1 MIFDLIRSEGGAKEG
16 YPVRGLFSLQF
27 KGLDPWNGIALFGDE
42 KGASSHAVNLQSDST
57 QYLKYEGSVDPTI
70 TGGFSNTFNYKNFTA
85 SFLITAQAGNKI
97 RLTPAYRSSYSD
109 LDATPGD
116 EELTT
121 IPSIAD
127 LYANFDLGGAGA
139 YPYNNYNYSSA
150 RVVDGSFVRLKTAS
164 VSYRLSDRLLNNIGL
179 NSVSLSLIG
188 NNLWLIYADKKLN
201 GQDPEFFNSGGVALP
216 INKQF
221 VLSLKVGF

>member
-1 MIFDLIRSEGGAKEG
+1 M
-16 YPVRGLFSLQF
+16 
-27 KGLDPWNGIALFGDE
+27 
-42 KGASSHAVNLQSDST
+42 
-57 QYLKYEGSVDPTI
+57 
-70 TGGFSNTFNYKNFTA
+70 
-85 SFLITAQAGNKI
+85 
-97 RLTPAYRSSYSD
+97 
-109 LDATPGD
+109 
-116 EELTT
+116 TT

-127 LYANFDLGGAGA
+127 LYSNFDLGGAGA

-164 VSYRLSDRLLNNIGL
+164 VSYRLSDRILSGIGL
-179 NSVSLSLIG
+179 NSVSVSLIG

-201 GQDPEFFNSGGVALP
+201 GQDPEFFNAGGVALP

>member
-1 MIFDLIRSEGGAKEG
+1 
-16 YPVRGLFSLQF
+16 
-27 KGLDPWNGIALFGDE
+27 
-42 KGASSHAVNLQSDST
+42 LQSDST
-57 QYLKYEGSVDPTI
+57 QYLKFEGSVDPTI
-70 TGGFSNTFNYKNFTA
+70 TGGFSNTFSWKNLSA
-85 SFLITAQAGNKI
+85 NFLITYQAGNKI

-109 LDATPGD
+109 LDADPGEFKNRWTLPGD

-127 LYANFDLGGAGA
+127 LKANFNLNNSGS

-164 VSYRLSDRLLNNIGL
+164 VSYRLPDRILKGIGL
-179 NSVSLSLIG
+179 NSASVSIIG
-188 NNLWLIYADKKLN
+188 NNLWLIYADERLN
-201 GQDPEFFNSGGVALP
+201 GQDPEFFNAGGVALP

-221 VLSLKVGF
+221 VLSLKVGL